1 MIYEIEGTEGLI
13 QVMEQELR
21 HLMPELNIYKRMSD
35 AIQIESG
42 RSIDALLT
50 SRTANAVYALQR
62 FDVPRPKALLGHQN
76 FHLLLKQIQQ
86 AFVISGR
93 ANFQT
98 LHLNAAGSGSSVMR
112 RLKNELAM
120 HTGLTIDEEAGDLL
134 LRIRRVESGWETLVR
149 LTPRPL
155 ATRDWRVADME
166 GALNASVAAMMNL
179 LTASIKDGV
188 FVNLMCGSGT
198 LMIERAALGNTGQII
213 GCELETTA
221 LELASKNIA
230 AADLS
235 HDVQLLQADV
245 TRLPF
250 DDQTVDVLCADLPFG
265 QLVGSHDENRTL
277 YPATLQE
284 AARLARPHGILILI
298 THEIRLME
306 TVLTNQHD
314 WVVQETHKITL
325 RGLHPRI
332 YLLRKR
338 S

>member
-13 QVMEQELR
+13 EMTEQELR
-21 HLMPELNIYKRMSD
+21 HLMPELNVYKRTSD
-35 AIQIESG
+35 SIQIESG

-50 SRTANAVYALQR
+50 SRTANAVYSLQH

-76 FHLLLKQIQQ
+76 FHLLLEQIRQ
-86 AFVISGR
+86 AFTMSGR
-93 ANFQT
+93 ASFQT

-112 RLKNELAM
+112 RIKTELAT
-120 HTGLTIDEEAGDLL
+120 HTGLIVDEEAGDLL
-134 LRIRRVESGWETLVR
+134 LRIRRVKTGWETLVR

-155 ATRDWRVADME
+155 VTRDWRVADME

-179 LTASIKDGV
+179 LTAPGKDGV

-198 LMIERAALGNTGQII
+198 LMIERALLGGTGQII
-213 GCELETTA
+213 GCELDSTT
-221 LELASKNIA
+221 LDLASKNIA
-230 AADLS
+230 AANLTYEM
-235 HDVQLLQADV
+235 QLLQADV

-265 QLVGSHDENRTL
+265 QLIGSHGENRTL
-277 YPATLQE
+277 YPATLKE
-284 AARLARPHGILILI
+284 AARLARPHAMLILI

-306 TVLTNQHD
+306 TVLMNQYD
-314 WVVQETHKITL
+314 WVIQETHKITL